1 MNKQQ
6 KLIFE
11 QMEEMNPDAMQ
22 LDGFEDCVAG
32 ISVGFK
38 GSCLIYDM
46 RKVIEKLKEDMT
58 EEEAWEYFDYNI
70 LGSWVG
76 EFTPMFLAEINPS
89 PED

>member
-1 MNKQQ
+1 MNKKQ
-6 KLIFE
+6 KRIFE
-11 QMEEMNPDAMQ
+11 QMLEMNPDAMQ
-22 LDGFEDCVAG
+22 ADGFEDCVVG

-46 RKVIEKLKEDMT
+46 RKVINKLKKDGMT

-76 EFTPMFLAEINPS
+76 EFTPVFLAEIYN
-89 PED
+89 